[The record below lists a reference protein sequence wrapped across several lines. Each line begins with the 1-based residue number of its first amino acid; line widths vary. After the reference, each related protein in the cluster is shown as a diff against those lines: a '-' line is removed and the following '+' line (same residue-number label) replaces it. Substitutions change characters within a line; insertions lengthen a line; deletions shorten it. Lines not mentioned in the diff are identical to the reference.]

1 MRYVIVSHALTL
13 THTIMSQ
20 RSADEFTP
28 LLIAGKIGG
37 RNLLDQ
43 GGDAAYAVVWKARNS
58 PLTFVCARVDDT
70 CHYCNAY
77 MFATCCDML
86 TPANLF
92 IFHTRPKKSHPWSK
106 KSLCF
111 VFSCLTACP
120 DGHDNLYACSSW

>member
-1 MRYVIVSHALTL
+1 MSHALTL

-43 GGDAAYAVVWKARNS
+43 GGDAAYAVVWKVRNS

-70 CHYCNAY
+70 C
-77 MFATCCDML
+77 
-86 TPANLF
+86 
-92 IFHTRPKKSHPWSK
+92 
-106 KSLCF
+106 
-111 VFSCLTACP
+111 LTAMLICLQRAVTCLRP
-120 DGHDNLYACSSW
+120 LIFAF

>member
-37 RNLLDQ
+37 KNLLDQ

-86 TPANLF
+86 TPANLC
-92 IFHTRPKKSHPWSK
+92 IFHSHTQKSHPSPG

-111 VFSCLTACP
+111 VCSCLTACP
-120 DGHDNLYACSSW
+120 DGHHTSYA

>member
-86 TPANLF
+86 TPANLC
-92 IFHTRPKKSHPWSK
+92 IFHFRPQKSHPWSE

-111 VFSCLTACP
+111 VCSCLTACP
-120 DGHDNLYACSSW
+120 DGHENLYA

>member
-1 MRYVIVSHALTL
+1 
-13 THTIMSQ
+13 MSQ

-86 TPANLF
+86 TPAYLC
-92 IFHTRPKKSHPWSK
+92 IFNSRTQKSVVRNVAVDHAQGQEA
-106 KSLCF
+106 
-111 VFSCLTACP
+111 VET
-120 DGHDNLYACSSW
+120 SSIDASPSGGESPS